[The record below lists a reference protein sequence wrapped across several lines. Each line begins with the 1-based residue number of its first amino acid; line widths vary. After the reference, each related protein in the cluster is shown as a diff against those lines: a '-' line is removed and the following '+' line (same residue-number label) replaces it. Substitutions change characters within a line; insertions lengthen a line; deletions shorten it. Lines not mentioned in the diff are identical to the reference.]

1 MRPINRRIPDPTAK
15 QENVPKTITAA
26 QIFGVPVKFRFPA
39 VPAILGNERGVALV
53 MALVLGLVGMLI
65 ISALIYMVGTGTWV
79 SGSKKRYQVALEAS
93 HGGLNFFA
101 KEIIQQGVGGTSLS
115 AMGTYGGTFAPVNT
129 DANFNTKLTTIGMY
143 PAAPVDATLTLVFT
157 PPTPDMAVSG
167 TILAT
172 NPGNSSLSPHNLV
185 GGGVVAPSSGGG
197 SGQAIPYL
205 FQVDIQGQQ
214 SGLITRERAR
224 LSAIYAY

>member
-1 MRPINRRIPDPTAK
+1 MTDIMEGSRMRPIINRRIP
-15 QENVPKTITAA
+15 V
-26 QIFGVPVKFRFPA
+26 PA

-101 KEIIQQGVGGTSLS
+101 KEITQQGVGGTSLS
-115 AMGTYGGTFAPVNT
+115 AMGTYGGIFAPVASNADFST
-129 DANFNTKLTTIGMY
+129 KMTTTGRIGDAGY
-143 PAAPVDATLTLVFT
+143 PVSNPDTTLTLAFT
-157 PPTPDMAVSG
+157 PPTPNMAVSG

-172 NPGNSSLSPHNLV
+172 NLGNSSLSPHNLV
-185 GGGVVAPSSGGG
+185 GGGVIAPSSGGG

-205 FQVDIQGQQ
+205 FQMDIQGQQ